1 MTTQMSLPATTALP
15 QPTRWRIGPLLSL
28 AAGLIGLLVA
38 GCASSPDV
46 ANFKEGAALGKEG
59 KTTEAAAAYRAAL
72 DVNPGLIEARL
83 NLGVLMYKQGQYVNA
98 EREFRL
104 VLGQDPEN
112 VTAREN
118 LATTLETRGG
128 YDEDAYQQWRLALM
142 SETRPEW
149 KAYGKQSTARLE
161 ERLRSV
167 VDQEVGGPL
176 SDVDTTLPK
185 FAAIPRP
192 NDVALVIGIEK
203 YQKLIPARH
212 ARADAER
219 VASYL
224 RALGYAPRNVEVLLN
239 ERATQTAVR
248 LALEQWL
255 PDHVRAD
262 SRVLIYYSGHGSV
275 NPATGETYLVPHDGD
290 PAYLAN
296 TAYPT
301 KMLYAKLAEL
311 KARQVVVTLDSCFS
325 GQGGRSVMMEGARPA
340 VAKIEDP
347 ALASR
352 HLAVLAASEGT
363 QISTSSKATR
373 HGIFTYYFLKAL
385 LEGKQDLASIY
396 EYVSPKVQDEAKLM
410 NVQQSPSMRPGS
422 DVVRGQFILWDK
434 QPAVDLPPVKRQ

>member
-1 MTTQMSLPATTALP
+1 MTTQTNIPSTTVVLSRLGEGKFY
-15 QPTRWRIGPLLSL
+15 TLLL
-28 AAGLIGLLVA
+28 AVSLIGLLAA
-38 GCASSPDV
+38 GCASAPDV
-46 ANFKEGAALGKEG
+46 AHFKDGAALAKSG
-59 KTTEAAAAYRAAL
+59 KTTEAATAYLAAL
-72 DVNPGLIEARL
+72 EANPGLIEARL
-83 NLGVLMYKQGQYVNA
+83 NLGALLYKQGQYTQA

-104 VLGQDPEN
+104 VLAQDPEN

-118 LATTLETRGG
+118 LATTLEARGG
-128 YDEDAYQQWRLALM
+128 YDEEAYQQWRLALV

-149 KAYGKQSTARLE
+149 KTYGKQSTARLE
-161 ERLRSV
+161 EKLRAV
-167 VDQEVGGPL
+167 VDQDVGGPL

-185 FAAIPRP
+185 FAVIPRP

-219 VASYL
+219 VANYL

-239 ERATQTAVR
+239 ERATQAAVR

-255 PDHVRAD
+255 PEHVRAD
-262 SRVLIYYSGHGSV
+262 SRVLVYYSGHGSV

-290 PAYLAN
+290 PAYLIN

-301 KMLYAKLAEL
+301 KMLYSKLADL
-311 KARQVVVTLDSCFS
+311 KAKQVVVTLDSCFS

-340 VAKIEDP
+340 VAMIEDP

-363 QISTSSKATR
+363 QISTSSKAKQ
-373 HGIFTYYFLKAL
+373 HGLFTYYFLKAL
-385 LEGKQDLASIY
+385 QEGKQDLASIY
-396 EYVSPKVQDEAKLM
+396 EYVSPKVQDEAKLQ
-410 NVQQSPSMRPGS
+410 NVQQSPSLRPGPEQI
-422 DVVRGQFILWDK
+422 RGQFTLWDK
-434 QPAVDLPPVKRQ
+434 Q

>member
-1 MTTQMSLPATTALP
+1 MTTHTRIHSATAVHSRP
-15 QPTRWRIGPLLSL
+15 GRGKQRPLAL
-28 AAGLIGLLVA
+28 AASLLGILAA

-46 ANFKEGAALGKEG
+46 AHFQEGAALAKSG
-59 KTTEAAAAYRAAL
+59 KTNEAAAAYLAAL

-83 NLGVLMYKQGQYVNA
+83 NLGALLYKQGRYTQA

-118 LATTLETRGG
+118 LATTLEARGG
-128 YDEDAYQQWRLALM
+128 YDEDAYQQWRLALT

-149 KAYGKQSTARLE
+149 KAYGKQSTTRLE
-161 ERLRSV
+161 EKLRAAA
-167 VDQEVGGPL
+167 DQEVGGPL
-176 SDVDTTLPK
+176 SDVDTTMPK

-212 ARADAER
+212 ARADAEQ
-219 VASYL
+219 VANYL
-224 RALGYAPRNVEVLLN
+224 RKLGYAPRNVEVLLN

-255 PDHVRAD
+255 PEHVRAD
-262 SRVLIYYSGHGSV
+262 SRVLVYYSGHGSV

-290 PAYLAN
+290 PAYLIN
-296 TAYPT
+296 TAYST
-301 KMLYAKLAEL
+301 KVLYAKLGDL
-311 KARQVVVTLDSCFS
+311 KAKQVVVTLDSCFS

-352 HLAVLAASEGT
+352 HLAVLAAADGT
-363 QISTSSKATR
+363 QISTSSKAKQ
-373 HGIFTYYFLKAL
+373 HGVFTYYFLKAL
-385 LEGKQDLASIY
+385 QEGNQDLASIY
-396 EYVSPKVQDEAKLM
+396 EYVSPKVQDEAKLQ
-410 NVQQSPSMRPGS
+410 NVQQSPSLRPGA
-422 DVVRGQFILWDK
+422 DVVRGQFLLWDK
-434 QPAVDLPPVKRQ
+434 Q